1 MAESSSELGS
11 NSRPAL
17 ARHTQLC
24 NRPRSRG
31 QVSVPRPTPSSPLV
45 YCIDVNNSPR
55 SSLEER
61 PSFEHS
67 EDSESHDSRKDKK
80 GPLNITPVVQ
90 HNLKATY
97 GQPDPIM
104 LSPPMSPPSLQEP
117 SPPLTSPIWTP
128 GSNTTK
134 SLGHDAAIVTSTTC
148 QTLQEY
154 IETLMLLDLKSREL
168 LRKIREELENL
179 YGIKKDPIQL
189 ILESLYQRR
198 QALLAEWGV
207 DHKTCLDDRSLER
220 FSRRCEILDI
230 DNQVR
235 VLELPQ

>member
-1 MAESSSELGS
+1 M
-11 NSRPAL
+11 
-17 ARHTQLC
+17 
-24 NRPRSRG
+24 
-31 QVSVPRPTPSSPLV
+31 
-45 YCIDVNNSPR
+45 
-55 SSLEER
+55 
-61 PSFEHS
+61 
-67 EDSESHDSRKDKK
+67 
-80 GPLNITPVVQ
+80 
-90 HNLKATY
+90 
-97 GQPDPIM
+97 
-104 LSPPMSPPSLQEP
+104 
-117 SPPLTSPIWTP
+117 
-128 GSNTTK
+128 
-134 SLGHDAAIVTSTTC
+134 VTSTTC

-154 IETLMLLDLKSREL
+154 IDTLMLLDLKSREL
-168 LRKIREELENL
+168 LWKIRGELETL